1 LIRRLGATSD
11 LSDLIISSVLVAD
24 MTPQSMLLPVTIG
37 MKKQTVET
45 QALLDCGAS
54 SKFMDSEFAKLHN
67 IPLIKLRK
75 PWITRNADGILNKQG
90 VVTHK
95 AVIDLGINRK
105 EEPTLFFIAGL
116 GKDNVILGLTWLRKH
131 NPIVNWKEG
140 TLRDRPHL
148 SEVLQ

>member
-1 LIRRLGATSD
+1 MSE

-24 MTPQSMLLPVTIG
+24 MTPQSMLLPVAIG
-37 MKKQTVET
+37 TKKQTVET

-54 SKFMDSEFAKLHN
+54 SEFMDLEFAKLHN

-75 PWITRNADGILNKQG
+75 PRITRNADGTLNEQG

-105 EEPTLFFIAGL
+105 EELTSFFIAGL
-116 GKDNVILGLTWLRKH
+116 GKNNVILGLTWLRKH

-140 TLRDRPHL
+140 TLRDRPCL
-148 SEVLQ
+148 SKVL